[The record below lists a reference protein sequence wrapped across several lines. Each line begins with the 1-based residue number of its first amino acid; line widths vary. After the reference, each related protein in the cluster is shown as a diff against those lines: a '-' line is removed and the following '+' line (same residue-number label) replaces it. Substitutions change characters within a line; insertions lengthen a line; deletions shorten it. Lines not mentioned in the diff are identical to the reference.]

1 MEGLYQ
7 QTNKQVHEV
16 QSYMGHL
23 ETSDKESVHLVENEI
38 QARIDNIFSNLERL
52 EILSSKE
59 PPNKRQ
65 SAKLRVDQLKYDV
78 QHLQTALRNFQHRR
92 YLREQ
97 QERQREELLAR
108 TFTTNDSDTT
118 IPIDE
123 TLQFNESLQS
133 AHRGMDELIGSGTNI
148 LAGLRDQRVTLK
160 VGASFFT
167 TKTPHFS
174 VFMLIR
180 LSKINVCVVSVHCSE
195 LRMLERP
202 KFHLNNLKS
211 LMKLK
216 ILSCLNESLQFNE
229 SLQSAHRGMDELI
242 GSGTNIL
249 AGLRDQRVTLKVGAS
264 FFTTKTPHFSVF
276 MLIRLSKINICV
288 VSVHCSELRML
299 ERPKF
304 HLNNLKSLMK
314 LKILSCLNESL
325 QFNESLQS
333 AHRGMDELIGSG
345 TNILAGLRD
354 QRVTLKGTHK
364 KILDVANMLG
374 LSNTVMRLIEKR
386 AFQDKFL
393 MLGGMAVTCLIMF
406 LVVQYLT

>member
-65 SAKLRVDQLKYDV
+65 SAKLTILAVLLGSGCV
-78 QHLQTALRNFQHRR
+78 LFVFLS
-92 YLREQ
+92 EQ
-97 QERQREELLAR
+97 VTESLLSPQ
-108 TFTTNDSDTT
+108 DSDTT

-160 VGASFFT
+160 VGASFFP

-180 LSKINVCVVSVHCSE
+180 QIVL
-195 LRMLERP
+195 
-202 KFHLNNLKS
+202 
-211 LMKLK
+211 
-216 ILSCLNESLQFNE
+216 CL
-229 SLQSAHRGMDELI
+229 
-242 GSGTNIL
+242 
-249 AGLRDQRVTLKVGAS
+249 
-264 FFTTKTPHFSVF
+264 
-276 MLIRLSKINICV
+276 
-288 VSVHCSELRML
+288 
-299 ERPKF
+299 
-304 HLNNLKSLMK
+304 
-314 LKILSCLNESL
+314 
-325 QFNESLQS
+325 
-333 AHRGMDELIGSG
+333 
-345 TNILAGLRD
+345 
-354 QRVTLKGTHK
+354 
-364 KILDVANMLG
+364 
-374 LSNTVMRLIEKR
+374 
-386 AFQDKFL
+386 
-393 MLGGMAVTCLIMF
+393 
-406 LVVQYLT
+406 